1 MSKHAGRPVRTQTPA
16 LRRRHSG
23 WYMLTVIAVLSVAA
37 WLLWPSLA
45 GKFAPQQ
52 SGAVLALD
60 AAMDGFS
67 VQQIKAKV
75 GEPLTVQLR
84 SLDTPYHS
92 DGGGKHQFAIDEFG
106 VNIVAPPKGVSAATF
121 TPDKPGTYTFYG
133 DICCGGKAN
142 PTMQGTLVVTA

>member
-1 MSKHAGRPVRTQTPA
+1 MSKHVGRPTRTQAPA
-16 LRRRHSG
+16 PRRLHAG
-23 WYMLTVIAVLSVAA
+23 WYVLVVVVVVGVAG
-37 WLLWPSLA
+37 WLLWPSLT
-45 GKFAPQQ
+45 GRSDHHP
-52 SGAVLALD
+52 SGNVLALE

-67 VQQIKAKV
+67 VRQFSAKV

-84 SLDTPYHS
+84 SLDTPYHT

-106 VNIVAPPKGVSAATF
+106 VNIVAPPKGVSEATF
-121 TPDKPGTYTFYG
+121 TPDKPGTYTFYC